1 MRENVILNSSS
12 FLRIIY
18 LISNAISESL
28 LSKEHRNVIIWSADV
43 NINFVMSVE
52 NNGLQLIITQIMI
65 LMVS

>member
-28 LSKEHRNVIIWSADV
+28 LSKEHRNVIRWSADV